1 MFEIIRD
8 AAKIGL
14 GALSLSKENIKKI
27 TDDLVEIGKV
37 SREEGDRL
45 LKEIQTSSD
54 EYRKN
59 LQETIEESV
68 KKAVDRAGFATKSEV
83 LELRK
88 KVEELELQLKD
99 HV

>member
-8 AAKIGL
+8 VAKIGL

-88 KVEELELQLKD
+88 KIEELELQLKD

>member
-88 KVEELELQLKD
+88 KIEELELQLKD